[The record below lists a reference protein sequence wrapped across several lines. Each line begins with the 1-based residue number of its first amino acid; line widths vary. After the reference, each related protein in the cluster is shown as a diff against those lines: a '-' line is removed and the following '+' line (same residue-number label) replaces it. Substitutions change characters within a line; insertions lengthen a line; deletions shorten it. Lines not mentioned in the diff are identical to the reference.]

1 MRLRGDSGAPRTQ
14 MVAHVTSATRVD
26 KTGEKPCRCG
36 VGLKDH
42 LCNQNRETGLPS
54 KRTSKMGAICPE
66 GHREKARA
74 AATRTWVILAEKK
87 KLEDAEKLKDRDS
100 LAPVAAPTE
109 PGAPSVQLP
118 CAHLGLI
125 LCFFFVDTTQG

>member
-1 MRLRGDSGAPRTQ
+1 
-14 MVAHVTSATRVD
+14 MVAHVTSAAGVD
-26 KTGEKPCRCG
+26 KTGEKPCPCG

-42 LCNQNRETGLPS
+42 RCNQHRETGQPT
-54 KRTSKMGAICPE
+54 KRTGKMGVICPE

-74 AATRTWVILAEKK
+74 AATNRRVRLEAEKK

-109 PGAPSVQLP
+109 PGAHSVQLP

-125 LCFFFVDTTQG
+125 LWFFFVGTTQDLIPQYL